1 MLANVGDVYSVFS
14 SELQQYVACQVTRI
28 KDASSSRPVA
38 AVLELD
44 WTGDALPDAAAVQA
58 MRPLLCDYFF
68 WNNRHD
74 HCYATANVPPGHT
87 LVGNIAPLVDVEVNS
102 YRSGWNVGDSVLRQ
116 RNWERIDP
124 VRRQQFKAASD
135 EREVTLGGQVFR
147 QDATKINDSALRALD
162 DLSELAQLPCLM
174 SIETSDGTQALMEF
188 IKGNPFINELHWQSS
203 TVHALDFSGSGLNR
217 LILQPDG
224 VTSLVLN
231 EGLGL
236 LALRSAPSPALRIA
250 DDADGRH
257 LTLQCTH
264 ALPPFHGL
272 ERLGGLSLLGM
283 KESDL
288 AHVAQRFPYLTALRI
303 WGKPGLASQMG
314 SLAQL
319 TQLRMFTTY
328 DLFGF
333 TADEFPSAA
342 QLPQLSAL
350 WMTSLPADAAKGIK
364 AAYKKAAAQGL
375 DLSISKARKPEWL
388 AENLLNPF
396 RDWDGR
402 EHISPAYAKKA
413 ALAYKN
419 MLAVTRDIDVAMAAP
434 AATAALEAMVTAYV
448 DAFNRIARRASII
461 ETVEREEIY
470 TVLADLLAQLRQ
482 QLQQAGGQGAALVDE
497 AALLERFDRL
507 REF

>member
-1 MLANVGDVYSVFS
+1 MLPNVGDVYSVFS

-124 VRRQQFKAASD
+124 LRRQQFKAASD
-135 EREVTLGGQVFR
+135 EREVTVGGQVLR
-147 QDATKINDSALRALD
+147 QDATKIDDSILQALD
-162 DLSELAQLPCLM
+162 DMSELEQLPCLM
-174 SIETSDGTQALMEF
+174 SIETSNGTQALMEF
-188 IKGNPFINELHWQSS
+188 IQGNPFINELHWQSS
-203 TVHALDFSGSGLNR
+203 TVHALDFSGSGLSR

-231 EGLGL
+231 EGLSL
-236 LALRSAPSPALRIA
+236 LALRGAPSPALRI
-250 DDADGRH
+250 DDGADGRH
-257 LTLQCTH
+257 LTLQCTQT
-264 ALPPFHGL
+264 LPLFHGL
-272 ERLGGLSLLGM
+272 GQLGGLSLVSM
-283 KESDL
+283 KEVDL
-288 AHVAQRFPYLTALRI
+288 AQVAQRFPHLTALRI
-303 WGKPGLASQMG
+303 WGKPGLASQIA

-319 TQLRMFTTY
+319 SQLQMFTAY
-328 DLFGF
+328 DLFGY
-333 TADEFPSAA
+333 TAEEFPSAT

-350 WMTSLPADAAKGIK
+350 WLTSLPADVAKAIK
-364 AAYKKAAAQGL
+364 TGYKRAAALGL
-375 DLSISKARKPEWL
+375 DLSVTKARKPEWL
-388 AENLLNPF
+388 ADNLLNPF

-419 MLAVTRDIDVAMAAP
+419 MLAVTRGIDVAMDATAA
-434 AATAALEAMVTAYV
+434 AAALEAMVAAYV
-448 DAFNRIARRASII
+448 DAFNKIERRASII

-470 TVLADLLAQLRQ
+470 SVLAELLVQLRQ
-482 QLQQAGGQGAALVDE
+482 QLGGQGVVLVDE
-497 AALLERFDRL
+497 AALLDLFDRL

>member
-1 MLANVGDVYSVFS
+1 MLPNVGDVYSVFS

-28 KDASSSRPVA
+28 KDTSSSRPVA

-124 VRRQQFKAASD
+124 LRRQQFKAASD
-135 EREVTLGGQVFR
+135 EREVTVGGQVLR
-147 QDATKINDSALRALD
+147 QDATKIDDSVLQALGD
-162 DLSELAQLPCLM
+162 MSELEQLPCLM
-174 SIETSDGTQALMEF
+174 SIETSNGTQVLMEF
-188 IKGNPFINELHWQSS
+188 IQGNPFINELHWQSS
-203 TVHALDFSGSGLNR
+203 TVHALDFSGSGLSR

-231 EGLGL
+231 EGLSL
-236 LALRSAPSPALRIA
+236 LALRSAPSPALRV
-250 DDADGRH
+250 DDGADGRH

-264 ALPPFHGL
+264 TLLPFHGL
-272 ERLGGLSLLGM
+272 EQLGGLSLVSM
-283 KESDL
+283 KEVDL
-288 AHVAQRFPYLTALRI
+288 AQVARRFPHLTALRI
-303 WGKPGLASQMG
+303 WGKPGLASQMA

-319 TQLRMFTTY
+319 SQLRMFTAY
-328 DLFGF
+328 DLFGY
-333 TADEFPSAA
+333 TAEEFPSAT

-350 WMTSLPADAAKGIK
+350 WLTSLPADVAKAIK
-364 AAYKKAAAQGL
+364 AGYKRAAALGL
-375 DLSISKARKPEWL
+375 DLSVTKARKPEWL
-388 AENLLNPF
+388 ADNLLNPF

-419 MLAVTRDIDVAMAAP
+419 MLAVTRGIDAAMDATAA
-434 AATAALEAMVTAYV
+434 AAALEAMVTAYV
-448 DAFNRIARRASII
+448 DAFNKIERRASII

-470 TVLADLLAQLRQ
+470 AVLAELLAQL
-482 QLQQAGGQGAALVDE
+482 AGQGTVLVDE
-497 AALLERFDRL
+497 AALLELFDRL

>member
-1 MLANVGDVYSVFS
+1 MLPNVGDVYSVFS

-124 VRRQQFKAASD
+124 LRRQQFKAASD
-135 EREVTLGGQVFR
+135 EREVTVGGQVLR
-147 QDATKINDSALRALD
+147 QDATKIDDSVLQALGD
-162 DLSELAQLPCLM
+162 ISELEQLPCLM
-174 SIETSDGTQALMEF
+174 SIETADGSQALMEF
-188 IKGNPFINELHWQSS
+188 IQGNPFINELHWQSS

-217 LILQPDG
+217 LILQSDG

-231 EGLGL
+231 KGLSL
-236 LALRSAPSPALRIA
+236 LALRGAPSPALRI
-250 DDADGRH
+250 DDGADGRH
-257 LTLQCTH
+257 LTLQCTQTL
-264 ALPPFHGL
+264 APFHGL
-272 ERLGGLSLLGM
+272 GQLGGLSLVSM
-283 KESDL
+283 KEVDL
-288 AHVAQRFPYLTALRI
+288 AQVARRFPHLKALRI
-303 WGKPGLASQMG
+303 WGKPGLASHMA

-319 TQLRMFTTY
+319 SQLRMFTAY
-328 DLFGF
+328 DLFGY
-333 TADEFPSAA
+333 TAEEFPSAT

-350 WMTSLPADAAKGIK
+350 WLTSLPADVAKAIK
-364 AAYKKAAAQGL
+364 AGYKRAAALGL
-375 DLSISKARKPEWL
+375 DLSVTKARKPEWL
-388 AENLLNPF
+388 ADNLLNPF

-419 MLAVTRDIDVAMAAP
+419 MLAVTRGIDAAMDATAA
-434 AATAALEAMVTAYV
+434 AAALEAMVAAYV
-448 DAFNRIARRASII
+448 DAFNKIERRASII

-470 TVLADLLAQLRQ
+470 SVLAELLVQLSG
-482 QLQQAGGQGAALVDE
+482 QLSGQGVVLVDE
-497 AALLERFDRL
+497 AALLDLFDRL

>member
-1 MLANVGDVYSVFS
+1 MLPNVGDVYSVFS

-28 KDASSSRPVA
+28 KDTSSSRPVA

-68 WNNRHD
+68 WNKRHD
-74 HCYATANVPPGHT
+74 HCYASANVPPGHT

-124 VRRQQFKAASD
+124 LRRQQFKAASD
-135 EREVTLGGQVFR
+135 EREVTVGGQVLR
-147 QDATKINDSALRALD
+147 QDATKIDDSILQALD
-162 DLSELAQLPCLM
+162 DMSELEQLPCLM
-174 SIETSDGTQALMEF
+174 SIETSNGTQALMEF
-188 IKGNPFINELHWQSS
+188 IQGNPFINELHWQSS
-203 TVHALDFSGSGLNR
+203 TVHALDFSGSGLSR

-231 EGLGL
+231 EGLSL
-236 LALRSAPSPALRIA
+236 LALRGAPSPALRI
-250 DDADGRH
+250 DDGADGRH

-264 ALPPFHGL
+264 TLPPFHGL
-272 ERLGGLSLLGM
+272 GQLGGLSLVSM
-283 KESDL
+283 KEVDL
-288 AHVAQRFPYLTALRI
+288 AQVARRFPHLTALRI
-303 WGKPGLASQMG
+303 WGKPGLASQMA

-319 TQLRMFTTY
+319 SQLRMFTAY
-328 DLFGF
+328 DLFGY
-333 TADEFPSAA
+333 TAEEFPSAT

-350 WMTSLPADAAKGIK
+350 WLTSLPADVAKAIK
-364 AAYKKAAAQGL
+364 AGYKRAAALGL
-375 DLSISKARKPEWL
+375 DLSVTKARKPEWL

-419 MLAVTRDIDVAMAAP
+419 MLAVTRGIDAAMDVTV
-434 AATAALEAMVTAYV
+434 AATALEAMVAAYV
-448 DAFNRIARRASII
+448 DAFNKIERRASII

-470 TVLADLLAQLRQ
+470 SVLAELLAQLRQ
-482 QLQQAGGQGAALVDE
+482 QLGGQGAALVDE
-497 AALLERFDRL
+497 AALLELFDRL

>member
-1 MLANVGDVYSVFS
+1 MLPNVGDVYSVFS

-124 VRRQQFKAASD
+124 LRRQQFKAASD
-135 EREVTLGGQVFR
+135 EREVTVGGQVLR
-147 QDATKINDSALRALD
+147 QDATKINDSVLQALD
-162 DLSELAQLPCLM
+162 DMSELEQLPCLM
-174 SIETSDGTQALMEF
+174 SIETSNGTQALMEF
-188 IKGNPFINELHWQSS
+188 IQGNPFINELHWQSS

-231 EGLGL
+231 KGLSL
-236 LALRSAPSPALRIA
+236 LALRGAPSPALRI
-250 DDADGRH
+250 DDGADGRH
-257 LTLQCTH
+257 LTLQCTQTL
-264 ALPPFHGL
+264 APFHGL
-272 ERLGGLSLLGM
+272 GQLGGLSLVSM
-283 KESDL
+283 KEVDL
-288 AHVAQRFPYLTALRI
+288 AQVAQRFPHLTALRI
-303 WGKPGLASQMG
+303 WGKPGLASQMT

-319 TQLRMFTTY
+319 SQLRMFTAY
-328 DLFGF
+328 DLFGY
-333 TADEFPSAA
+333 TAEEFPSAT

-350 WMTSLPADAAKGIK
+350 WLTSLPADVAKSIK
-364 AAYKKAAAQGL
+364 TGYKGAAALGL
-375 DLSISKARKPEWL
+375 DLSVTKARKPEWL
-388 AENLLNPF
+388 ADNLLNPF

-419 MLAVTRDIDVAMAAP
+419 MLAVTRGIDAAMDVTV
-434 AATAALEAMVTAYV
+434 AATALEAMVAAYV
-448 DAFNRIARRASII
+448 DAFNKIERRASII

-470 TVLADLLAQLRQ
+470 SVLAELLAQLRQ
-482 QLQQAGGQGAALVDE
+482 QLGGQGAALVDE
-497 AALLERFDRL
+497 AALLELFDRL

>member
-1 MLANVGDVYSVFS
+1 MLPNVGDVYSVFS
-14 SELQQYVACQVTRI
+14 SELQQYVACQITRI
-28 KDASSSRPVA
+28 KDVPSSRPVA

-68 WNNRHD
+68 WNMRHD

-135 EREVTLGGQVFR
+135 EREVTLGGQVFQ
-147 QDATKINDSALRALD
+147 QDATKINDSVLQALG
-162 DLSELAQLPCLM
+162 DLSELEQLPCLM
-174 SIETSDGTQALMEF
+174 SIETSHGTQGLMEF
-188 IKGNPFINELHWQSS
+188 IQGNPFINELHWQSS
-203 TVHALDFSGSGLNR
+203 TVHALDFSGSGLSR

-224 VTSLVLN
+224 VSSLVLN
-231 EGLGL
+231 EGLSL
-236 LALRSAPSPALRIA
+236 LALRSAPSPALRIE
-250 DDADGRH
+250 DGADGCH

-264 ALPPFHGL
+264 TLPPLDGL
-272 ERLGGLSLLGM
+272 DRLGSLSLVSM
-283 KESDL
+283 KEVDL
-288 AHVAQRFPYLTALRI
+288 AQVAGRFPHLTALRI
-303 WGKPGLASQMG
+303 WGKPGLASHMAR
-314 SLAQL
+314 LAQL
-319 TQLRMFTTY
+319 SQLRMFSAY

-333 TADEFPSAA
+333 TAEEFPSAT
-342 QLPQLSAL
+342 QLPKLSAL
-350 WMTSLPADAAKGIK
+350 WLTSLPADAAKAIK
-364 AAYKKAAAQGL
+364 AGYKKAAAQGL
-375 DLSISKARKPEWL
+375 DLSVTKARKPEWL

-413 ALAYKN
+413 ALAYKK
-419 MLAVTRDIDVAMAAP
+419 MLAVTRSIDASSV
-434 AATAALEAMVTAYV
+434 ATAAAATLEAMVTAYV
-448 DAFNRIARRASII
+448 DEFNKIERRASII

-470 TVLADLLAQLRQ
+470 TVLADLLTQLRG
-482 QLQQAGGQGAALVDE
+482 QLDGQGAALVDE
-497 AALLERFDRL
+497 VALLDLFDRL

>member
-1 MLANVGDVYSVFS
+1 MFS

-28 KDASSSRPVA
+28 KDVSSSRPVA

-124 VRRQQFKAASD
+124 LRRQQFKAASD
-135 EREVTLGGQVFR
+135 EREVTLGGHVFR
-147 QDATKINDSALRALD
+147 QDATKINDSVLQALGD
-162 DLSELAQLPCLM
+162 ISELEQLPCLM
-174 SIETSDGTQALMEF
+174 SIETSHGTPALMEF
-188 IKGNPFINELHWQSS
+188 IQGNPFINELHWQSS
-203 TVHALDFSGSGLNR
+203 TVSALDFRGSGLER

-224 VTSLVLN
+224 VSSLVLN

-236 LALRSAPSPALRIA
+236 LALRSAPSPALRI
-250 DDADGRH
+250 DDGADGRH

-264 ALPPFHGL
+264 TLPPFHGL
-272 ERLGGLSLLGM
+272 YQLGGLSLVSM
-283 KESDL
+283 KEVDL
-288 AHVAQRFPYLTALRI
+288 AQVAQRFPHLTALRI
-303 WGKPGLASQMG
+303 WGKPGLASQMT

-319 TQLRMFTTY
+319 SQLQMFTAY
-328 DLFGF
+328 DLFGY
-333 TADEFPSAA
+333 TAEEFPSAA
-342 QLPQLSAL
+342 QLPQLTAL
-350 WMTSLPADAAKGIK
+350 WLTSLPADAAKAIK
-364 AAYKKAAAQGL
+364 AGYKKAAALGL
-375 DLSISKARKPEWL
+375 DLSVSKAGKPEWL
-388 AENLLNPF
+388 ADNLLNPF

-402 EHISPAYAKKA
+402 EHISSVYAKKA
-413 ALAYKN
+413 ALAYKK
-419 MLAVTRDIDVAMAAP
+419 MLAVTRSIDVAMAAT
-434 AATAALEAMVTAYV
+434 AVAAALEAMVTAYV
-448 DAFNRIARRASII
+448 GEFNKIERRASII

-470 TVLADLLAQLRQ
+470 MVLVELLAKLVQ
-482 QLQQAGGQGAALVDE
+482 QLGEQGAALVDE
-497 AALLERFDRL
+497 GALLELFDRL

>member
-1 MLANVGDVYSVFS
+1 MLPNVGDVYSVFS

-124 VRRQQFKAASD
+124 LRRQQFKAASD
-135 EREVTLGGQVFR
+135 EREVTVGGQVLR
-147 QDATKINDSALRALD
+147 QDATKIDDSVLQALGD
-162 DLSELAQLPCLM
+162 ISELEQLPCLM
-174 SIETSDGTQALMEF
+174 AIETSNGTQALMEF
-188 IKGNPFINELHWQSS
+188 IQGNPFINELHWQSS
-203 TVHALDFSGSGLNR
+203 TVHALDFSGSGLSR

-224 VTSLVLN
+224 VTGLVLN
-231 EGLGL
+231 QGLSL
-236 LALRSAPSPALRIA
+236 LALRGAPSPALRVA
-250 DDADGRH
+250 DGADGRH

-264 ALPPFHGL
+264 TLAPFNGL
-272 ERLGGLSLLGM
+272 DQLGGLSLVSM
-283 KESDL
+283 KEVDL
-288 AHVAQRFPYLTALRI
+288 AQVARRFPHLTALRI
-303 WGKPGLASQMG
+303 WGKPGLASQMA

-319 TQLRMFTTY
+319 SQLRMFTAY
-328 DLFGF
+328 DLFGY
-333 TADEFPSAA
+333 TAEEFPSAT

-350 WMTSLPADAAKGIK
+350 WLTSLPADVAKAIK
-364 AAYKKAAAQGL
+364 AGYKRAAALGL
-375 DLSISKARKPEWL
+375 DLSVTKARKPEWL
-388 AENLLNPF
+388 ADNLLNPF

-419 MLAVTRDIDVAMAAP
+419 MLAVTRGIDAAMD
-434 AATAALEAMVTAYV
+434 ATAGAAALEAMVTAYV
-448 DAFNRIARRASII
+448 DAFNKIERRASII

-470 TVLADLLAQLRQ
+470 AVLAELLAQLRQ
-482 QLQQAGGQGAALVDE
+482 QLGGQGAALVDE
-497 AALLERFDRL
+497 AALLDLFDRL

>member
-1 MLANVGDVYSVFS
+1 MLPNVGDVYSVFS

-28 KDASSSRPVA
+28 KDASSSRPLA

-124 VRRQQFKAASD
+124 LRRQQFKAASD
-135 EREVTLGGQVFR
+135 EREVTVGGHVFR
-147 QDATKINDSALRALD
+147 QDATKINDSVLQALG
-162 DLSELAQLPCLM
+162 DLSELEQLPCLM
-174 SIETSDGTQALMEF
+174 SIETRHGTPALMEF
-188 IKGNPFINELHWQSS
+188 IQGNPFINELDWQSS
-203 TVHALDFSGSGLNR
+203 TVPALDFSGSGLER

-231 EGLGL
+231 AGLGL
-236 LALRSAPSPALRIA
+236 LALRSAPAPALRIK
-250 DDADGRH
+250 DGADGRH
-257 LTLQCTH
+257 LTLQCKQT
-264 ALPPFHGL
+264 LPPFHGL
-272 ERLGGLSLLGM
+272 GQLGGLSLVGM
-283 KESDL
+283 KDVDL
-288 AHVAQRFPYLTALRI
+288 AQVAQRFPHLTALRI
-303 WGKPGLASQMG
+303 WGKPGLASQMA
-314 SLAQL
+314 SLALL
-319 TQLRMFTTY
+319 TELRMFTAC
-328 DLFGF
+328 DLFGY
-333 TADEFPSAA
+333 TAEEFPLAT

-350 WMTSLPADAAKGIK
+350 WLTSLPADAAKAIK
-364 AAYKKAAAQGL
+364 AGYKKAAALGL
-375 DLSISKARKPEWL
+375 DLSVTKARKPEWL

-402 EHISPAYAKKA
+402 EHISPVYAKKA

-419 MLAVTRDIDVAMAAP
+419 TLAVTRGIDAAMTATAVA
-434 AATAALEAMVTAYV
+434 AALEAMVTAYV
-448 DAFNRIARRASII
+448 DAFNKIERRTSII

-470 TVLADLLAQLRQ
+470 TVLAELLAQLVQ
-482 QLQQAGGQGAALVDE
+482 QLGGQGAALVDE
-497 AALLERFDRL
+497 AALLELFDRL

>member
-1 MLANVGDVYSVFS
+1 MLPNVGDVYSVFS

-124 VRRQQFKAASD
+124 LRRQQFKAASD
-135 EREVTLGGQVFR
+135 EREVTVGGQVLR
-147 QDATKINDSALRALD
+147 QDATKIDDSVLQALGD
-162 DLSELAQLPCLM
+162 ISELEQLPCLM
-174 SIETSDGTQALMEF
+174 SIETADGSQALMEF
-188 IKGNPFINELHWQSS
+188 IQGNPFINELHWQSS

-217 LILQPDG
+217 LILQSDG

-231 EGLGL
+231 KGLSL
-236 LALRSAPSPALRIA
+236 LALRGAPSPALRI
-250 DDADGRH
+250 DDGADGRH
-257 LTLQCTH
+257 LTLQCTQTL
-264 ALPPFHGL
+264 APFHGL
-272 ERLGGLSLLGM
+272 GQLGGLSLVSM
-283 KESDL
+283 KEVDL
-288 AHVAQRFPYLTALRI
+288 AQVARRFPHLTALRI
-303 WGKPGLASQMG
+303 WGKPGLASQIA

-319 TQLRMFTTY
+319 SQLQMFTAY
-328 DLFGF
+328 DLFGY
-333 TADEFPSAA
+333 TAEEFPSAT

-350 WMTSLPADAAKGIK
+350 WLTSLPADVAKAIK
-364 AAYKKAAAQGL
+364 TGYKRAAALGL
-375 DLSISKARKPEWL
+375 DLSVTKARKPEWL
-388 AENLLNPF
+388 ADNLLNPF

-419 MLAVTRDIDVAMAAP
+419 MLAVTRGIDVAMEAT
-434 AATAALEAMVTAYV
+434 AATAALETMVTAYV
-448 DAFNRIARRASII
+448 DVFNKIERRASII

-470 TVLADLLAQLRQ
+470 TVLAELLAQLRQ
-482 QLQQAGGQGAALVDE
+482 QLGGQGAALVDE
-497 AALLERFDRL
+497 AALLDLFDRL

>member
-1 MLANVGDVYSVFS
+1 MLPNVGDVYSVFS

-28 KDASSSRPVA
+28 KDVSSSRPVA

-124 VRRQQFKAASD
+124 LRRQQFKAASD
-135 EREVTLGGQVFR
+135 EREVTVGGQVFR
-147 QDATKINDSALRALD
+147 QDATKIDDSVLQALGD
-162 DLSELAQLPCLM
+162 ISELEQLPCLM
-174 SIETSDGTQALMEF
+174 SIETSEGTQALMEF
-188 IKGNPFINELHWQSS
+188 IQGNPFINELQWQSS
-203 TVHALDFSGSGLNR
+203 TVHALDFSGSGLSR

-231 EGLGL
+231 EGLSL
-236 LALRSAPSPALRIA
+236 LALRGAPSPALRI
-250 DDADGRH
+250 DDGADGRH
-257 LTLQCTH
+257 LTLQCTQT
-264 ALPPFHGL
+264 LPPFHGL
-272 ERLGGLSLLGM
+272 GQLGGLSLVSM
-283 KESDL
+283 KEVDL
-288 AHVAQRFPYLTALRI
+288 AQVARRFPHLTALRI
-303 WGKPGLASQMG
+303 WGKPGLASQIA

-319 TQLRMFTTY
+319 SQLRMFTAC
-328 DLFGF
+328 DLFGY
-333 TADEFPSAA
+333 TAEEFPSAT

-350 WMTSLPADAAKGIK
+350 WLTSLPADVAKAIK
-364 AAYKKAAAQGL
+364 TGYKRAAALGL
-375 DLSISKARKPEWL
+375 DLSVTKARKPEWL
-388 AENLLNPF
+388 ADNLLNPF

-402 EHISPAYAKKA
+402 EHISPVYAKKA

-419 MLAVTRDIDVAMAAP
+419 LLAVTRGIDAAMDATAA
-434 AATAALEAMVTAYV
+434 AAALEAMVAAYV
-448 DAFNRIARRASII
+448 DAFNKIERRASII

-470 TVLADLLAQLRQ
+470 SVLAELLAQLRQ
-482 QLQQAGGQGAALVDE
+482 QLGGQGAALVDE
-497 AALLERFDRL
+497 AALLDSFNRL

>member
-1 MLANVGDVYSVFS
+1 MLPNVGDVYSVFS

-28 KDASSSRPVA
+28 KDVSSSRPVA

-68 WNNRHD
+68 WNKRHD

-124 VRRQQFKAASD
+124 LRRQQFKAASD
-135 EREVTLGGQVFR
+135 EREVTVGGQVLR
-147 QDATKINDSALRALD
+147 QDATKIDDSVLQALGD
-162 DLSELAQLPCLM
+162 ISELEQLPCLM
-174 SIETSDGTQALMEF
+174 SIETCEGTQALMEF
-188 IKGNPFINELHWQSS
+188 IQGNPFINELQWQSS
-203 TVHALDFSGSGLNR
+203 TVHALDFSGSGLSR

-231 EGLGL
+231 KGLSL
-236 LALRSAPSPALRIA
+236 LALRGAPSPALRI
-250 DDADGRH
+250 DDGADGRH
-257 LTLQCTH
+257 LTLQCTQT
-264 ALPPFHGL
+264 LPPFHGI
-272 ERLGGLSLLGM
+272 EQLGGLSLVSM
-283 KESDL
+283 KEVDL
-288 AHVAQRFPYLTALRI
+288 AQVARRFPHLTALRI
-303 WGKPGLASQMG
+303 WGKPGLASHMA

-319 TQLRMFTTY
+319 SQLRMFTAY
-328 DLFGF
+328 DLFGY
-333 TADEFPSAA
+333 TAEEFPSAT

-350 WMTSLPADAAKGIK
+350 WLTSLPADVAKAIK
-364 AAYKKAAAQGL
+364 AGYKRAAALGL
-375 DLSISKARKPEWL
+375 DLSVTKARKPEWL
-388 AENLLNPF
+388 ADNLLNPF

-419 MLAVTRDIDVAMAAP
+419 MLAVTRGIDVAMEAT
-434 AATAALEAMVTAYV
+434 AATAALETMVAAYV
-448 DAFNRIARRASII
+448 DVFNKIEQRASII

-470 TVLADLLAQLRQ
+470 SVLAELLVQLRQ
-482 QLQQAGGQGAALVDE
+482 QLGGQGAALVDE
-497 AALLERFDRL
+497 AALLDLFDRL

>member
-1 MLANVGDVYSVFS
+1 MLPNVGDVYSVFS

-124 VRRQQFKAASD
+124 LRRQQFKAASD
-135 EREVTLGGQVFR
+135 EREVTVGGQVLR
-147 QDATKINDSALRALD
+147 QDATKIDDSVLQALGD
-162 DLSELAQLPCLM
+162 ISELEQLPCLM
-174 SIETSDGTQALMEF
+174 SIETSNGTQALMEF
-188 IKGNPFINELHWQSS
+188 IQGNPFINELHWQSS
-203 TVHALDFSGSGLNR
+203 TVHALDFSGSGLSR

-231 EGLGL
+231 EDLSL
-236 LALRSAPSPALRIA
+236 LALRSAPSPALRI
-250 DDADGRH
+250 DDGADGRH
-257 LTLQCTH
+257 LTLQCTQTL
-264 ALPPFHGL
+264 APFHGL
-272 ERLGGLSLLGM
+272 GQLGGLSLVSM
-283 KESDL
+283 KEVDL
-288 AHVAQRFPYLTALRI
+288 AQVAQRFPHLTALRI
-303 WGKPGLASQMG
+303 WGKPGLASQMA

-319 TQLRMFTTY
+319 SQLRMFTAY
-328 DLFGF
+328 DLFGY
-333 TADEFPSAA
+333 TAEEFPSAT

-350 WMTSLPADAAKGIK
+350 WLTSFPADVAKAIK
-364 AAYKKAAAQGL
+364 AGYKRAAALGL
-375 DLSISKARKPEWL
+375 DLSVTKARKPEWL
-388 AENLLNPF
+388 ADNLLNPF

-419 MLAVTRDIDVAMAAP
+419 MLAVTRGIDAAMDVTV
-434 AATAALEAMVTAYV
+434 AATALEAMVAAYV
-448 DAFNRIARRASII
+448 DAFNKIERRASII

-470 TVLADLLAQLRQ
+470 SVLAELLAQLRQ
-482 QLQQAGGQGAALVDE
+482 QLGGQGAALVDE
-497 AALLERFDRL
+497 AALLELFDRL

>member
-1 MLANVGDVYSVFS
+1 MLPNVGDVYSVFS

-28 KDASSSRPVA
+28 KDTSSSRPVA

-124 VRRQQFKAASD
+124 LRRQQFKAASD
-135 EREVTLGGQVFR
+135 EREVTVGGQVLR
-147 QDATKINDSALRALD
+147 QDATKIDDSILQALD
-162 DLSELAQLPCLM
+162 DMSELEQLPCLM
-174 SIETSDGTQALMEF
+174 SIETSNGTQALMEF
-188 IKGNPFINELHWQSS
+188 IQGNPFINELHWQSS
-203 TVHALDFSGSGLNR
+203 TVHALDFSGSGLSR

-231 EGLGL
+231 EGLSL
-236 LALRSAPSPALRIA
+236 LALRGAPSPALRI
-250 DDADGRH
+250 DDGADGRH
-257 LTLQCTH
+257 LTLQCTQTL
-264 ALPPFHGL
+264 APFHGL
-272 ERLGGLSLLGM
+272 GQLGGLSLVSM
-283 KESDL
+283 KEVDL
-288 AHVAQRFPYLTALRI
+288 AQVAQRFPHLTALRI
-303 WGKPGLASQMG
+303 WGKPGLASQIA

-319 TQLRMFTTY
+319 SQLQMFTAY
-328 DLFGF
+328 DLFGY
-333 TADEFPSAA
+333 TAEEFPSAT

-350 WMTSLPADAAKGIK
+350 WLTSLPADVAKAIK
-364 AAYKKAAAQGL
+364 TGYKRAAALGL
-375 DLSISKARKPEWL
+375 DLSVTKARKPEWL
-388 AENLLNPF
+388 ADNLLNPF

-419 MLAVTRDIDVAMAAP
+419 MLAVTRGIDAAMDATAA
-434 AATAALEAMVTAYV
+434 AAALEAMVAAYV
-448 DAFNRIARRASII
+448 DAFNKIERRASII

-470 TVLADLLAQLRQ
+470 SVLAELLAQLRQ
-482 QLQQAGGQGAALVDE
+482 QLGGQGAALVDE
-497 AALLERFDRL
+497 AALLELFDRL

>member
-1 MLANVGDVYSVFS
+1 MLATVGDIYSVFS
-14 SELQQYVACQVTRI
+14 TELQQYVACQVTRI
-28 KDASSSRPVA
+28 KDTSSSRPVA

-124 VRRQQFKAASD
+124 LRRQQFKAASD
-135 EREVTLGGQVFR
+135 EREVTVGGQVFR
-147 QDATKINDSALRALD
+147 QDATKIDDSVLQALD
-162 DLSELAQLPCLM
+162 DISELEQLPCLM
-174 SIETSDGTQALMEF
+174 SIETADGTQALMEF
-188 IKGNPFINELHWQSS
+188 IQGNPFVNELHWQSS
-203 TVHALDFSGSGLNR
+203 TVHVLDFSGSGLSR

-224 VTSLVLN
+224 VSSLVLN

-236 LALRSAPSPALRIA
+236 LALRGAPAPALRIK
-250 DDADGRH
+250 DGADGRH
-257 LTLQCTH
+257 LTLQCTQT
-264 ALPPFHGL
+264 LPPFHGL
-272 ERLGGLSLLGM
+272 DQLGGLSLVSM
-283 KESDL
+283 KDVDL
-288 AHVAQRFPYLTALRI
+288 AQVAQRFPHLTALRI
-303 WGKPGLASQMG
+303 WGKPGLASQMA

-319 TQLRMFTTY
+319 SQLRMFTAY
-328 DLFGF
+328 DLFGY
-333 TADEFPSAA
+333 TAEEFPSAT

-350 WMTSLPADAAKGIK
+350 WLTSLPADVAKAIK
-364 AAYKKAAAQGL
+364 AGYKKAAALGL
-375 DLSISKARKPEWL
+375 DLSVSKARKPEWL
-388 AENLLNPF
+388 ADNLLNPF

-419 MLAVTRDIDVAMAAP
+419 MLAVTRGIDAAMDATAA
-434 AATAALEAMVTAYV
+434 AAALEAMVTGYV
-448 DAFNRIARRASII
+448 DAFNKIERRASII

-470 TVLADLLAQLRQ
+470 TVLAELLVQLRQ
-482 QLQQAGGQGAALVDE
+482 QLGGQGAELVDE
-497 AALLERFDRL
+497 AALLELFDRL

>member
-1 MLANVGDVYSVFS
+1 MLPNVGDVYSVFS

-28 KDASSSRPVA
+28 KDTSSSRPVA

-124 VRRQQFKAASD
+124 LRRQQFKAASD
-135 EREVTLGGQVFR
+135 EREVTVGGQVLR
-147 QDATKINDSALRALD
+147 QDATKIDDSVLQALD
-162 DLSELAQLPCLM
+162 DMSELEQLPCLM
-174 SIETSDGTQALMEF
+174 SIETSNGTQALMEF
-188 IKGNPFINELHWQSS
+188 IQGNPFINELHWQSS
-203 TVHALDFSGSGLNR
+203 TVHALDFSGSGLSR

-231 EGLGL
+231 EGLSL
-236 LALRSAPSPALRIA
+236 LALRGAPSPALRI
-250 DDADGRH
+250 DDGADGRH
-257 LTLQCTH
+257 LTLQCTQT
-264 ALPPFHGL
+264 LPPFHGL
-272 ERLGGLSLLGM
+272 GQLGGLSLVSM
-283 KESDL
+283 KEVDL
-288 AHVAQRFPYLTALRI
+288 AQVAQRFPHLTALRI
-303 WGKPGLASQMG
+303 WGKPGLASQVA

-319 TQLRMFTTY
+319 SQLQMFTAY
-328 DLFGF
+328 DLFGY
-333 TADEFPSAA
+333 TAEEFPSAT

-350 WMTSLPADAAKGIK
+350 WLTSLPADVAKAIK
-364 AAYKKAAAQGL
+364 TGYKRAAALGL
-375 DLSISKARKPEWL
+375 DLSVTKARKPEWL
-388 AENLLNPF
+388 ADNLLNPF

-419 MLAVTRDIDVAMAAP
+419 MLAVTRGIDAAMDVTV
-434 AATAALEAMVTAYV
+434 AATALEAMVAAYV
-448 DAFNRIARRASII
+448 DAFNKIERRASII

-470 TVLADLLAQLRQ
+470 TVLAELLAQLRQ
-482 QLQQAGGQGAALVDE
+482 QLGGQGAALVDE
-497 AALLERFDRL
+497 AALLELFDRL

>member
-1 MLANVGDVYSVFS
+1 VLPNVGDVYSVFS
-14 SELQQYVACQVTRI
+14 SELQQYVACQITRI

-68 WNNRHD
+68 WSNHHD

-116 RNWERIDP
+116 RKWERIDP
-124 VRRQQFKAASD
+124 LRRQQFKAASD
-135 EREVTLGGQVFR
+135 EREVTLGGQVFL
-147 QDATKINDSALRALD
+147 QDATKINDSVLQALD
-162 DLSELAQLPCLM
+162 DLSELEKLPCLM
-174 SIETSDGTQALMEF
+174 SIETADGTQALMEF
-188 IKGNPFINELHWQSS
+188 IQGNPFINELHWQSS
-203 TVHALDFSGSGLNR
+203 TVQALDFSGSGLSR

-236 LALRSAPSPALRIA
+236 LALRSAPSPSLRI
-250 DDADGRH
+250 DDGADGRH

-264 ALPPFHGL
+264 TLPPFHGL
-272 ERLGGLSLLGM
+272 GQLGGLSLVSM
-283 KESDL
+283 KEVDL
-288 AHVAQRFPYLTALRI
+288 AQVAQRFPHLTALRI
-303 WGKPGLASQMG
+303 WGKPGLASHIH

-319 TQLRMFTTY
+319 TRLQMFTAY
-328 DLFGF
+328 DLFGY
-333 TADEFPSAA
+333 TAQEFPSAT

-350 WMTSLPADAAKGIK
+350 WLTSLPADAAKAIK
-364 AAYKKAAAQGL
+364 AGYKAAAALGL
-375 DLSISKARKPEWL
+375 DLSVTKARKPEWL

-402 EHISPAYAKKA
+402 EHISLAYAKKA

-419 MLAVTRDIDVAMAAP
+419 MLAVTRGIDAAMEATAA
-434 AATAALEAMVTAYV
+434 AAALEAMVTAYV
-448 DAFNRIARRASII
+448 DAFNKIARRASII

-470 TVLADLLAQLRQ
+470 TVLAELMAQLSS
-482 QLQQAGGQGAALVDE
+482 QLGGQGAALVDE
-497 AALLERFDRL
+497 ASLLDLFDRL

>member
-1 MLANVGDVYSVFS
+1 MLPNVGDVYSVFS

-44 WTGDALPDAAAVQA
+44 WSGDALPDAAAVQA

-68 WNNRHD
+68 WNNRYD
-74 HCYATANVPPGHT
+74 HCYATANVPPGYT

-102 YRSGWNVGDSVLRQ
+102 YRSSWYVGDSVLRQ
-116 RNWERIDP
+116 RRWERIDP
-124 VRRQQFKAASD
+124 ARRQQFKAASD

-147 QDATKINDSALRALD
+147 QDATKINDSVLQALG
-162 DLSELAQLPCLM
+162 DLSELEQLPCLM
-174 SIETSDGTQALMEF
+174 SIETSHGTPALMEF
-188 IKGNPFINELHWQSS
+188 IQGNPFINELDWQSS
-203 TVHALDFSGSGLNR
+203 TVHALDFSGSGLER

-224 VTSLVLN
+224 VSSLVLN

-236 LALRSAPSPALRIA
+236 LSLRSAPSPALRIE
-250 DDADGRH
+250 DGADGRH

-264 ALPPFHGL
+264 TLPPFHGL
-272 ERLGGLSLLGM
+272 DQLGGLSLVSM
-283 KESDL
+283 KDVDL
-288 AHVAQRFPYLTALRI
+288 AQVARRFPHLTALRI
-303 WGKPGLASQMG
+303 WGKPGLASQMA

-319 TQLRMFTTY
+319 AQLRMFTAC
-328 DLFGF
+328 DLFAY
-333 TADEFPSAA
+333 TAEEFPSAT

-350 WMTSLPADAAKGIK
+350 WLTSLPLDAAKAIK
-364 AAYKKAAAQGL
+364 AGYKKAAAQGL
-375 DLSISKARKPEWL
+375 DLSVTKARKPEWL

-419 MLAVTRDIDVAMAAP
+419 MLAVTRSIDAAMEATAA
-434 AATAALEAMVTAYV
+434 AAALEAMVTAYV
-448 DAFNRIARRASII
+448 DAFNKIERRTSII

-470 TVLADLLAQLRQ
+470 TVLAELLAQLVQ
-482 QLQQAGGQGAALVDE
+482 QRGPALVDE
-497 AALLERFDRL
+497 AALLALFDRL

>member
-1 MLANVGDVYSVFS
+1 MLPNVGDVYSVFS
-14 SELQQYVACQVTRI
+14 SELQQYVVCQVTRI
-28 KDASSSRPVA
+28 KDTSSSRPLA

-44 WTGDALPDAAAVQA
+44 WTGDTLPDAAAVQA

-124 VRRQQFKAASD
+124 LRRQQFKAASD
-135 EREVTLGGQVFR
+135 EREVALGGQVFR
-147 QDATKINDSALRALD
+147 QDATKIDDSVLQALGD
-162 DLSELAQLPCLM
+162 ISELEQLPCLM
-174 SIETSDGTQALMEF
+174 SIETSNGTQALMEF
-188 IKGNPFINELHWQSS
+188 IQGNPFINELHWQSS
-203 TVHALDFSGSGLNR
+203 TVHALDFTGSGLNR

-231 EGLGL
+231 EGLSL
-236 LALRSAPSPALRIA
+236 LALRGAPSPALRI
-250 DDADGRH
+250 DDGADGRH
-257 LTLQCTH
+257 LTLQCTQTL
-264 ALPPFHGL
+264 APFHGL
-272 ERLGGLSLLGM
+272 GQLGGLSLVSM
-283 KESDL
+283 KEVDL
-288 AHVAQRFPYLTALRI
+288 AQVAQRFPHLTALRI
-303 WGKPGLASQMG
+303 WGKPGLASQIA

-319 TQLRMFTTY
+319 SQLQMFTAY
-328 DLFGF
+328 DLFGY
-333 TADEFPSAA
+333 TAEEFPSAT

-350 WMTSLPADAAKGIK
+350 WLTSLPADVAKAIK
-364 AAYKKAAAQGL
+364 TGYKRAAALGL
-375 DLSISKARKPEWL
+375 DLSVTKARKPEWL
-388 AENLLNPF
+388 ADNLLNPF

-419 MLAVTRDIDVAMAAP
+419 MLAVTRGIDAAMDVTV
-434 AATAALEAMVTAYV
+434 AATALEAMVAAYV
-448 DAFNRIARRASII
+448 DAFNKIERRASII

-470 TVLADLLAQLRQ
+470 TVLAELLAQLRQ
-482 QLQQAGGQGAALVDE
+482 QLGGQGAALVDE
-497 AALLERFDRL
+497 AALLELFDRL

>member
-1 MLANVGDVYSVFS
+1 MLPNVGDVYSVFS
-14 SELQQYVACQVTRI
+14 SELQQYVACQITRI

-124 VRRQQFKAASD
+124 LRRQQFKAASE

-147 QDATKINDSALRALD
+147 QDATKINDSVLQALS
-162 DLSELAQLPCLM
+162 DLSELEQLPCLM
-174 SIETSDGTQALMEF
+174 SIETSHGTPALMEF
-188 IKGNPFINELHWQSS
+188 IQGNPFINELHWQSS
-203 TVHALDFSGSGLNR
+203 TVHALDFRGSGLNR
-217 LILQPDG
+217 LILQTDG
-224 VTSLVLN
+224 VSSLVLN
-231 EGLGL
+231 EGLSL

-250 DDADGRH
+250 DGADGRH

-264 ALPPFHGL
+264 TLPPFHGL
-272 ERLGGLSLLGM
+272 DRLGGLSLVSM
-283 KESDL
+283 KEVDL
-288 AHVAQRFPYLTALRI
+288 AQVARRFPHLTALRI
-303 WGKPGLASQMG
+303 WGKPGLASHMT

-319 TQLRMFTTY
+319 TQLRMFTAY
-328 DLFGF
+328 DLFGY
-333 TADEFPSAA
+333 TAEEFPSAA
-342 QLPQLSAL
+342 QLPKLSAL
-350 WMTSLPADAAKGIK
+350 WMTSLPANAAKAIK
-364 AAYKKAAAQGL
+364 AGYKSAAALGL
-375 DLSISKARKPEWL
+375 DLSVTKARKPEWL
-388 AENLLNPF
+388 AENLFNPF

-419 MLAVTRDIDVAMAAP
+419 MLAVTRSID
-434 AATAALEAMVTAYV
+434 AATEATAAAAALEAMVTAYV
-448 DAFNRIARRASII
+448 HEFNKIERRASII

-470 TVLADLLAQLRQ
+470 SVLAELLAQLQQ
-482 QLQQAGGQGAALVDE
+482 QLQQPDGQGAALVDE
-497 AALLERFDRL
+497 AALLDLFDRL

>member
-1 MLANVGDVYSVFS
+1 MLPNVGDIYSVFS
-14 SELQQYVACQVTRI
+14 SELQQYVVCQVTRI
-28 KDASSSRPVA
+28 KDTSSSRPLA

-44 WTGDALPDAAAVQA
+44 WTGDTLPDAAAVQA

-124 VRRQQFKAASD
+124 LRRQQFKAASD
-135 EREVTLGGQVFR
+135 EREVTVGGQVLR
-147 QDATKINDSALRALD
+147 QDATKIDDSVLQALD
-162 DLSELAQLPCLM
+162 DMSELEQLPCLM
-174 SIETSDGTQALMEF
+174 SIETSNGTQALMEF
-188 IKGNPFINELHWQSS
+188 IQGNPFINELHWQSS
-203 TVHALDFSGSGLNR
+203 TVHALDFSGSGLSR

-231 EGLGL
+231 EGLSL
-236 LALRSAPSPALRIA
+236 LALRGAPSPALRI
-250 DDADGRH
+250 DDGADGRH
-257 LTLQCTH
+257 LTLQCTQTL
-264 ALPPFHGL
+264 APFHGL
-272 ERLGGLSLLGM
+272 GQLGGLSLVSM
-283 KESDL
+283 NEVDL
-288 AHVAQRFPYLTALRI
+288 AQVAQRFPHLTALRI
-303 WGKPGLASQMG
+303 WGKPGLASQIA

-319 TQLRMFTTY
+319 SQLQMFTAY
-328 DLFGF
+328 DLFGY
-333 TADEFPSAA
+333 TAEEFPSAT

-350 WMTSLPADAAKGIK
+350 WLTSLPADVAKAIK
-364 AAYKKAAAQGL
+364 TGYKRAAALGL
-375 DLSISKARKPEWL
+375 DLSVTKARKPEWL
-388 AENLLNPF
+388 ADNLLNPF

-419 MLAVTRDIDVAMAAP
+419 MLAVTRGIDAAMDVTV
-434 AATAALEAMVTAYV
+434 AATALEAMVAAYV
-448 DAFNRIARRASII
+448 DAFNKIERRASII

-470 TVLADLLAQLRQ
+470 SVLAELLVQLSG
-482 QLQQAGGQGAALVDE
+482 QLSGQGVALVDE
-497 AALLERFDRL
+497 AALLDLFDRL

>member
-1 MLANVGDVYSVFS
+1 MLPNVGDVYSVFS

-124 VRRQQFKAASD
+124 LRRQQFKAASD
-135 EREVTLGGQVFR
+135 EREVTVGGQVLR
-147 QDATKINDSALRALD
+147 QDATKIDDSVLQALGD
-162 DLSELAQLPCLM
+162 ISELEQLPCLM
-174 SIETSDGTQALMEF
+174 SIETCEGTQALIEF
-188 IKGNPFINELHWQSS
+188 IQGNPFINELQWQSS
-203 TVHALDFSGSGLNR
+203 TVHALDFSGSGLSR

-231 EGLGL
+231 KGLSL
-236 LALRSAPSPALRIA
+236 LALRGAPSPALRI
-250 DDADGRH
+250 DDGADGRH
-257 LTLQCTH
+257 LTLQCTQT
-264 ALPPFHGL
+264 LPPFHGI
-272 ERLGGLSLLGM
+272 EQLGGLSLVSM
-283 KESDL
+283 KEVDL
-288 AHVAQRFPYLTALRI
+288 AQVARRFPHLTALRI
-303 WGKPGLASQMG
+303 WGKPGLASHMA

-319 TQLRMFTTY
+319 SQLRMFTAY
-328 DLFGF
+328 DLFGY
-333 TADEFPSAA
+333 TAEEFPSAT

-350 WMTSLPADAAKGIK
+350 WLTSLPADVAKAIK
-364 AAYKKAAAQGL
+364 AGYKRAAALGL
-375 DLSISKARKPEWL
+375 DLSVTKARKPEWL
-388 AENLLNPF
+388 ADNLLNPF

-419 MLAVTRDIDVAMAAP
+419 MLAVTRGIDAAMDATAA
-434 AATAALEAMVTAYV
+434 AAALEAMVAAYV
-448 DAFNRIARRASII
+448 DVFNKIEQRASII

-470 TVLADLLAQLRQ
+470 SVLAELLVQLRQ
-482 QLQQAGGQGAALVDE
+482 QLGGQGAALVDE
-497 AALLERFDRL
+497 AALLDLFDRL

>member
-1 MLANVGDVYSVFS
+1 MLPNVGDVYSVFS

-68 WNNRHD
+68 WNKRHD
-74 HCYATANVPPGHT
+74 HCYATANVPHGHT

-124 VRRQQFKAASD
+124 LRRQQFKAASR
-135 EREVTLGGQVFR
+135 EREVTLGGHVFR
-147 QDATKINDSALRALD
+147 QDATKINDSVLQALA
-162 DLSELAQLPCLM
+162 DLSELEQLPCLM
-174 SIETSDGTQALMEF
+174 SIETSHGTPALMAF
-188 IKGNPFINELHWQSS
+188 IQNNPFINELDWQSS
-203 TVHALDFSGSGLNR
+203 TVPALDFSGSGLER

-224 VTSLVLN
+224 VSSLVLN

-236 LALRSAPSPALRIA
+236 LALRIK
-250 DDADGRH
+250 DGTDGRH
-257 LTLQCTH
+257 LTLQCKQT
-264 ALPPFHGL
+264 LSSFHGL
-272 ERLGGLSLLGM
+272 DQLGGLSLVSM
-283 KESDL
+283 KDVDL
-288 AHVAQRFPYLTALRI
+288 AQVAQRFPHLTALRI
-303 WGKPGLASQMG
+303 WGKPGLASQMA

-319 TQLRMFTTY
+319 AQLRMFTAC
-328 DLFGF
+328 DLFGY
-333 TADEFPSAA
+333 TEEEFPAA
-342 QLPQLSAL
+342 TQLPQLSAL
-350 WMTSLPADAAKGIK
+350 WLTSLPADVAKAIK
-364 AAYKKAAAQGL
+364 AGYKKAAAQGL
-375 DLSISKARKPEWL
+375 DLSVSKARKPEWL

-419 MLAVTRDIDVAMAAP
+419 MLAVTRGIDAAMEAP
-434 AATAALEAMVTAYV
+434 AAAAVLEAMVSAYV
-448 DAFNRIARRASII
+448 QEFNKIERRTSII

-470 TVLADLLAQLRQ
+470 TVLAELLAQLSS
-482 QLQQAGGQGAALVDE
+482 QLGAALVDE
-497 AALLERFDRL
+497 AALLDRFDRL

>member
-1 MLANVGDVYSVFS
+1 MLPNVGDVYSVFS
-14 SELQQYVACQVTRI
+14 SELQQYVACQITRI
-28 KDASSSRPVA
+28 KDVSSSRPVA

-124 VRRQQFKAASD
+124 LRRQQFKAASD
-135 EREVTLGGQVFR
+135 EREVTVGGQVFR
-147 QDATKINDSALRALD
+147 QDTTKINDSVLQALGD
-162 DLSELAQLPCLM
+162 ISELEQLPCLM
-174 SIETSDGTQALMEF
+174 SIETSNGTQALMEF
-188 IKGNPFINELHWQSS
+188 IQGNPFINELHWQSS
-203 TVHALDFSGSGLNR
+203 TVHALDFSASGLNR

-231 EGLGL
+231 EGLSL
-236 LALRSAPSPALRIA
+236 LALRGASSPALRI
-250 DDADGRH
+250 DDGADGRH
-257 LTLQCTH
+257 LTLQCTQT
-264 ALPPFHGL
+264 LPPFHGL
-272 ERLGGLSLLGM
+272 GQLGGLSLVSM
-283 KESDL
+283 KEVDL
-288 AHVAQRFPYLTALRI
+288 AQVARRFPYLTALRI
-303 WGKPGLASQMG
+303 WGKPGLASQMA

-319 TQLRMFTTY
+319 SQLRMFTAY
-328 DLFGF
+328 DLFGY
-333 TADEFPSAA
+333 TAEEFPSAT

-350 WMTSLPADAAKGIK
+350 WLTSLPADVAKAIK
-364 AAYKKAAAQGL
+364 TGYKRAAALGL
-375 DLSISKARKPEWL
+375 DLSVTKARKPEWL
-388 AENLLNPF
+388 ADNLLNPF

-419 MLAVTRDIDVAMAAP
+419 MLAVTRGIDAAMD
-434 AATAALEAMVTAYV
+434 ATAAADALEAMVAAYV
-448 DAFNRIARRASII
+448 DAFNKIERRASII

-470 TVLADLLAQLRQ
+470 SVLAELLAQL
-482 QLQQAGGQGAALVDE
+482 AGQGTVLVDE
-497 AALLERFDRL
+497 AALLDLFDRL

>member
-1 MLANVGDVYSVFS
+1 MLPNVGDVYSVFS

-28 KDASSSRPVA
+28 KDASSSRPLA

-44 WTGDALPDAAAVQA
+44 WTGNALPDAAAVQA

-68 WNNRHD
+68 WNKRHD

-124 VRRQQFKAASD
+124 LRRQQFKAASR
-135 EREVTLGGQVFR
+135 EREVTLGGHVFR
-147 QDATKINDSALRALD
+147 QDATKINDSVLQALG
-162 DLSELAQLPCLM
+162 DLSELEQLPCLM
-174 SIETSDGTQALMEF
+174 SIETSHGTPALMEF
-188 IKGNPFINELHWQSS
+188 IQGNPFINELDWQSS
-203 TVHALDFSGSGLNR
+203 TVHALDFSGSGLER

-224 VTSLVLN
+224 VSSLALN
-231 EGLGL
+231 KGLGL
-236 LALRSAPSPALRIA
+236 LALGSAPSPALRIK
-250 DDADGRH
+250 DGADGRH
-257 LTLQCTH
+257 LTLQCKQT
-264 ALPPFHGL
+264 LPSFRGL
-272 ERLGGLSLLGM
+272 DQLGGLSLVSM
-283 KESDL
+283 KEVDL
-288 AHVAQRFPYLTALRI
+288 AQVAQRFPHLTALRI
-303 WGKPGLASQMG
+303 WGKPGLASQMA

-319 TQLRMFTTY
+319 AQLRMFTAC
-328 DLFGF
+328 DLFGY
-333 TADEFPSAA
+333 TAEEFPSAT

-350 WMTSLPADAAKGIK
+350 WLTSLPLDAAKAIK
-364 AAYKKAAAQGL
+364 AGYKKAAAQGL
-375 DLSISKARKPEWL
+375 DLSVTKARKPEWL

-419 MLAVTRDIDVAMAAP
+419 MLAVTRSIDAAMEATAA
-434 AATAALEAMVTAYV
+434 AAALEAMVSAYV
-448 DAFNRIARRASII
+448 EQFNKIERRTSII

-470 TVLADLLAQLRQ
+470 TVLAELLAQLVQ
-482 QLQQAGGQGAALVDE
+482 QRGPALVDE
-497 AALLERFDRL
+497 AALLALFDRL

>member
-1 MLANVGDVYSVFS
+1 MLPNVGDVYSVFS

-44 WTGDALPDAAAVQA
+44 WTGDALPDASAVQA

-124 VRRQQFKAASD
+124 LRRQQFKAASD
-135 EREVTLGGQVFR
+135 EREVTIGGQVLR
-147 QDATKINDSALRALD
+147 QDATKIDDSILQALD
-162 DLSELAQLPCLM
+162 DMSELEQLPCLM
-174 SIETSDGTQALMEF
+174 SIETADGSQALMEF
-188 IKGNPFINELHWQSS
+188 IQGNPFINELHWQSS

-231 EGLGL
+231 KGLSL
-236 LALRSAPSPALRIA
+236 LALRGAPSPALRI
-250 DDADGRH
+250 DDGADGRH
-257 LTLQCTH
+257 LTLQCTQTL
-264 ALPPFHGL
+264 APFHGL
-272 ERLGGLSLLGM
+272 GQLGGLSLVSM
-283 KESDL
+283 KEVDL
-288 AHVAQRFPYLTALRI
+288 AQVAQRFPHLTALRI
-303 WGKPGLASQMG
+303 WGKPGLASQIA

-319 TQLRMFTTY
+319 SQLQMFTAY
-328 DLFGF
+328 DLFGY
-333 TADEFPSAA
+333 TAEEFPSAT

-350 WMTSLPADAAKGIK
+350 WLTSLPADVAKAIK
-364 AAYKKAAAQGL
+364 TGYKRAAALGL
-375 DLSISKARKPEWL
+375 DLSVTKARKPEWL
-388 AENLLNPF
+388 ADNLLNPF

-419 MLAVTRDIDVAMAAP
+419 MLAVTRGIDAAMDVTV
-434 AATAALEAMVTAYV
+434 AATALEAMVAAYV
-448 DAFNRIARRASII
+448 DAFNKIERRASII

-470 TVLADLLAQLRQ
+470 AVLAELLAQLRQ
-482 QLQQAGGQGAALVDE
+482 QLGGQGAALVDE
-497 AALLERFDRL
+497 AALLELFDRL

>member
-1 MLANVGDVYSVFS
+1 MLPNVGDVYSVFS

-28 KDASSSRPVA
+28 KDTSSSRPVA

-124 VRRQQFKAASD
+124 LRRQQFKAASD
-135 EREVTLGGQVFR
+135 EREVTVGGQVLR
-147 QDATKINDSALRALD
+147 QDATKIDDSILQALD
-162 DLSELAQLPCLM
+162 DMSELEQLPCLM
-174 SIETSDGTQALMEF
+174 SIETSNGTQALMEF
-188 IKGNPFINELHWQSS
+188 IQGNPFINELHWQSS
-203 TVHALDFSGSGLNR
+203 TVHALDFSGSGLSR

-231 EGLGL
+231 EDLSL
-236 LALRSAPSPALRIA
+236 LALRSAPSPALRI
-250 DDADGRH
+250 DDGADGRH

-264 ALPPFHGL
+264 TLPPFHGL
-272 ERLGGLSLLGM
+272 GQLGGLSLVSM
-283 KESDL
+283 KEVDL
-288 AHVAQRFPYLTALRI
+288 AQVARRFPHLTALRI
-303 WGKPGLASQMG
+303 WGKPGLASQMA

-319 TQLRMFTTY
+319 SQLRMFTAY
-328 DLFGF
+328 DLFGY
-333 TADEFPSAA
+333 TAEEFPSAT

-350 WMTSLPADAAKGIK
+350 WLTSFPADVAKAIK
-364 AAYKKAAAQGL
+364 AGYKRAAALGL
-375 DLSISKARKPEWL
+375 DLSVTKARKPEWL
-388 AENLLNPF
+388 ADNLLNPF

-419 MLAVTRDIDVAMAAP
+419 MLAVTRGIDAAMD
-434 AATAALEAMVTAYV
+434 ATAGAAALEAMVTAYV
-448 DAFNRIARRASII
+448 DAFNKIERRASII

-470 TVLADLLAQLRQ
+470 AVLAELLAQLRQ
-482 QLQQAGGQGAALVDE
+482 QLGGQGATLVDE
-497 AALLERFDRL
+497 AALLELFDRL

>member
-1 MLANVGDVYSVFS
+1 MLPNVGDVYSVFS

-28 KDASSSRPVA
+28 KDVSSSRPAA

-124 VRRQQFKAASD
+124 LRRQRFKAASE
-135 EREVTLGGQVFR
+135 EREVTVGGHVFR
-147 QDATKINDSALRALD
+147 QDATKIDDSVLQALGD
-162 DLSELAQLPCLM
+162 MSELEQLPCLM
-174 SIETSDGTQALMEF
+174 SIETSNGTQALMEF
-188 IKGNPFINELHWQSS
+188 IQGNPFINELHWQSS
-203 TVHALDFSGSGLNR
+203 TVHALDFSGSGVSR

-231 EGLGL
+231 KGLGL
-236 LALRSAPSPALRIA
+236 LALRGAPSPALRI
-250 DDADGRH
+250 DDGADGRH
-257 LTLQCTH
+257 LTLQCTQT
-264 ALPPFHGL
+264 LPPFHGL
-272 ERLGGLSLLGM
+272 GQLGGLSLVSM
-283 KESDL
+283 KEVDL
-288 AHVAQRFPYLTALRI
+288 AQVAQRFPHLTALRI
-303 WGKPGLASQMG
+303 WGKPGLASQMA
-314 SLAQL
+314 SLVQL
-319 TQLRMFTTY
+319 TQLRMFTAY
-328 DLFGF
+328 DLFGY
-333 TADEFPSAA
+333 TAQEFPSAT

-350 WMTSLPADAAKGIK
+350 WLTSLPADVAKAVK
-364 AAYKKAAAQGL
+364 AGYKRAAALGL
-375 DLSISKARKPEWL
+375 DLSVSKARKPEWL
-388 AENLLNPF
+388 ADNLLNPF

-419 MLAVTRDIDVAMAAP
+419 MLAATRGIDAAMEATAA
-434 AATAALEAMVTAYV
+434 AAALEAMVIAYV
-448 DAFNRIARRASII
+448 DAFNKIERRASII

-470 TVLADLLAQLRQ
+470 TVLAELLAELAQ
-482 QLQQAGGQGAALVDE
+482 QLGPALVDE
-497 AALLERFDRL
+497 PALLDLFDRL

>member
-1 MLANVGDVYSVFS
+1 MLPNVGDVYSVFS

-124 VRRQQFKAASD
+124 LRRQQFKAASD
-135 EREVTLGGQVFR
+135 EREVTVGGQVLR
-147 QDATKINDSALRALD
+147 QDATKIDDSVLQALGD
-162 DLSELAQLPCLM
+162 ISELEQLPCLM
-174 SIETSDGTQALMEF
+174 SIETCEGTQALMEF
-188 IKGNPFINELHWQSS
+188 IQGNPFINELQWQSS
-203 TVHALDFSGSGLNR
+203 TVHALDFSGSGLSR

-224 VTSLVLN
+224 VTNLVLN
-231 EGLGL
+231 KGLSL
-236 LALRSAPSPALRIA
+236 LALRGAPSPALRIN
-250 DDADGRH
+250 DGADGRH
-257 LTLQCTH
+257 LTLQCTQT
-264 ALPPFHGL
+264 LPPFHGI
-272 ERLGGLSLLGM
+272 EQLGGLSLVSM
-283 KESDL
+283 KEVDL
-288 AHVAQRFPYLTALRI
+288 EQVARRFPYLTALRI
-303 WGKPGLASQMG
+303 WGKPGLASHMA

-319 TQLRMFTTY
+319 SQLRMFTAY
-328 DLFGF
+328 DLFGY
-333 TADEFPSAA
+333 TAEEFPSAT

-350 WMTSLPADAAKGIK
+350 WLTSLPADVAKAIK
-364 AAYKKAAAQGL
+364 AGYKRAAALGL
-375 DLSISKARKPEWL
+375 DLSVTKARKPEWL
-388 AENLLNPF
+388 ADNLLNPF

-419 MLAVTRDIDVAMAAP
+419 MLAVTRGIDVAMEAT
-434 AATAALEAMVTAYV
+434 AATAALETMVTAYV
-448 DAFNRIARRASII
+448 DVFNKIERRASII

-470 TVLADLLAQLRQ
+470 SVLAELLAQL
-482 QLQQAGGQGAALVDE
+482 AGQGTVLVDE
-497 AALLERFDRL
+497 AALLDLFDRL

>member
-1 MLANVGDVYSVFS
+1 VLPNVGDVYSVFS

-68 WNNRHD
+68 WNKRHD

-124 VRRQQFKAASD
+124 LRRQQFKAASR
-135 EREVTLGGQVFR
+135 EREVTLGGHVFR
-147 QDATKINDSALRALD
+147 QDATKINDSVLQALA
-162 DLSELAQLPCLM
+162 DLSELEQLPCLM
-174 SIETSDGTQALMEF
+174 SIETSHGTPALMAF
-188 IKGNPFINELHWQSS
+188 IQNNPFINELDWQSS
-203 TVHALDFSGSGLNR
+203 TVPALDFSGSGLER

-224 VTSLVLN
+224 VSSLVLN

-236 LALRSAPSPALRIA
+236 LALRSAPSPALRIK
-250 DDADGRH
+250 DGTDGRH
-257 LTLQCTH
+257 LTLQCKQT
-264 ALPPFHGL
+264 LSSFHGL
-272 ERLGGLSLLGM
+272 DQLGGLSLVSM
-283 KESDL
+283 KDVDL
-288 AHVAQRFPYLTALRI
+288 AQVAQRFPHLTALRI
-303 WGKPGLASQMG
+303 WGKPGLASQMA

-319 TQLRMFTTY
+319 AQLRMFTAC
-328 DLFGF
+328 DLFGY
-333 TADEFPSAA
+333 TAEEFPAA
-342 QLPQLSAL
+342 TQLPQLSAL
-350 WMTSLPADAAKGIK
+350 WLTSLPLDAAKAIK
-364 AAYKKAAAQGL
+364 AGYKKAAAQGL
-375 DLSISKARKPEWL
+375 DLSVSKARKPEWL

-419 MLAVTRDIDVAMAAP
+419 MLAVTRGIDAAMEAP
-434 AATAALEAMVTAYV
+434 AAAAVLEAMVSAYV
-448 DAFNRIARRASII
+448 QEFNKIERRTSII

-470 TVLADLLAQLRQ
+470 TVLAELLAQLSS
-482 QLQQAGGQGAALVDE
+482 QLGAALVDE
-497 AALLERFDRL
+497 AALLDRFDRL

>member
-1 MLANVGDVYSVFS
+1 MLPNVGDVYSVFS

-74 HCYATANVPPGHT
+74 HCYAAANVPPGHI

-124 VRRQQFKAASD
+124 LRRQQFKAGSD
-135 EREVTLGGQVFR
+135 EREVTVGGQVLR
-147 QDATKINDSALRALD
+147 QDATKIDDSVLQALGD
-162 DLSELAQLPCLM
+162 MSELEQLPCLM
-174 SIETSDGTQALMEF
+174 SIETADGSQALMEF
-188 IKGNPFINELHWQSS
+188 IQGNPFINELHWQSS

-224 VTSLVLN
+224 VSSLVLN
-231 EGLGL
+231 EGLSL
-236 LALRSAPSPALRIA
+236 LALRGAPSPALRV
-250 DDADGRH
+250 DDGADGRH
-257 LTLQCTH
+257 LTLQCTQTL
-264 ALPPFHGL
+264 APFHGL
-272 ERLGGLSLLGM
+272 GQLGGLSLVSM
-283 KESDL
+283 KEVDL
-288 AHVAQRFPYLTALRI
+288 AQVARRFPRLTALRI
-303 WGKPGLASQMG
+303 WGKPGLASQMT

-319 TQLRMFTTY
+319 SQLRMFTAY
-328 DLFGF
+328 DLFGY
-333 TADEFPSAA
+333 TAEEFPSAT

-350 WMTSLPADAAKGIK
+350 WLTSLPADVAKAIK
-364 AAYKKAAAQGL
+364 AGYKRAAALGL
-375 DLSISKARKPEWL
+375 DLSVTKARKPEWL
-388 AENLLNPF
+388 ADNLLNPF

-419 MLAVTRDIDVAMAAP
+419 MLAVTRGIDAAME
-434 AATAALEAMVTAYV
+434 ATAVVAALEAMVAAYV
-448 DAFNRIARRASII
+448 EAFNKIERRASII

-470 TVLADLLAQLRQ
+470 AVLAELLAQL
-482 QLQQAGGQGAALVDE
+482 AGQGAALVDE
-497 AALLERFDRL
+497 AALLDLFDRL

>member
-1 MLANVGDVYSVFS
+1 MLPNVGDVYSVFS

-68 WNNRHD
+68 WNKRHD
-74 HCYATANVPPGHT
+74 HCYASANVPPGHT

-124 VRRQQFKAASD
+124 LRRQQFKAASD
-135 EREVTLGGQVFR
+135 EREVTVGGQVLR
-147 QDATKINDSALRALD
+147 QDATKIDDSVLQALGD
-162 DLSELAQLPCLM
+162 ISELEQLPCLM
-174 SIETSDGTQALMEF
+174 SIETSNGTQALMEF
-188 IKGNPFINELHWQSS
+188 IQGNPFINELHWQSS
-203 TVHALDFSGSGLNR
+203 TVHALDFSGSGLSR

-231 EGLGL
+231 QGLSL
-236 LALRSAPSPALRIA
+236 LALRGAPSPALRI
-250 DDADGRH
+250 DDGADGRH
-257 LTLQCTH
+257 LTLQCTQTL
-264 ALPPFHGL
+264 APFHGL
-272 ERLGGLSLLGM
+272 GQLGGLSLVSM
-283 KESDL
+283 KEVDL
-288 AHVAQRFPYLTALRI
+288 AQVAQRFPHLTALRI
-303 WGKPGLASQMG
+303 WGKPGLASQMA

-319 TQLRMFTTY
+319 SQLRMFTAY
-328 DLFGF
+328 DLFGY
-333 TADEFPSAA
+333 TAEEFPSAT

-350 WMTSLPADAAKGIK
+350 WLTSLPADVAKAIK
-364 AAYKKAAAQGL
+364 AGYKRAAALGL
-375 DLSISKARKPEWL
+375 DLSVTKARKPEWL
-388 AENLLNPF
+388 ADNLLNPF

-419 MLAVTRDIDVAMAAP
+419 MLAVTRGIDAAMDVTV
-434 AATAALEAMVTAYV
+434 AATALEAMVTAYV
-448 DAFNRIARRASII
+448 DAFNKIERRASII

-470 TVLADLLAQLRQ
+470 SVLAELLAQLRQ
-482 QLQQAGGQGAALVDE
+482 QLGGQGAALVDE
-497 AALLERFDRL
+497 AALLELFDRL